1 MDDPRQFGA
10 IAAANALSDVYAMGG
25 RPILALNVVC
35 FPDNLPKRILGE
47 VLRGGADVAA
57 EAGVL
62 IAGGHTLKDAEPKY
76 GMSVT
81 GTLRPDALVT
91 NAGARPGDAL
101 VLTKPIGTGIVTTAA
116 KAGSVDPAVLDAAVD
131 TMRRL
136 NRDASLAMQAVG
148 VHAATDVTGFGLI
161 GHLTG
166 MMRGSGVSA
175 RVDAGAVPVLPGV
188 RKLLAQGVAPGGTRN
203 NLAAAE
209 AHTAWSPRLTEEER
223 LLLCDAQTSGGL
235 LIAVPRER
243 LPRLLD
249 ELGARDVSHAVV
261 GAVEERADALINVE
275 G

>member
-1 MDDPRQFGA
+1 M
-10 IAAANALSDVYAMGG
+10 
-25 RPILALNVVC
+25 
-35 FPDNLPKRILGE
+35 
-47 VLRGGADVAA
+47 
-57 EAGVL
+57 
-62 IAGGHTLKDAEPKY
+62 
-76 GMSVT
+76 
-81 GTLRPDALVT
+81 
-91 NAGARPGDAL
+91 
-101 VLTKPIGTGIVTTAA
+101 LTKPIGTGIVTTAA

-188 RKLLAQGVAPGGTRN
+188 RELLAQGVAPGGTRN

>member
-1 MDDPRQFGA
+1 MDNPYQFGA

-35 FPDNLPKRILGE
+35 FPDNLPKRVLGD

-62 IAGGHTLKDAEPKY
+62 IAGGHTLRDAEPKY

-81 GTLRPDALVT
+81 GLLRPDALVT

-116 KAGSVDPAVLDAAVD
+116 KAGSVDPAALDAAVA
-131 TMRRL
+131 TMRHL

-166 MMRGSGVSA
+166 MMRGSGASA
-175 RVDAGAVPVLPGV
+175 RIDASAVPVLPGV
-188 RKLLAQGVAPGGTRN
+188 RELLAQGVAPGGTRN

-209 AHTAWSPRLTEEER
+209 AHTTWSPRLTEEER

-235 LIAVPRER
+235 LIAVPAER
-243 LPRLLD
+243 LPRLLE
-249 ELGARDVSHAVV
+249 ELTSRGVSHAVV
-261 GAVEERADALINVE
+261 GAVEERVGALISVE